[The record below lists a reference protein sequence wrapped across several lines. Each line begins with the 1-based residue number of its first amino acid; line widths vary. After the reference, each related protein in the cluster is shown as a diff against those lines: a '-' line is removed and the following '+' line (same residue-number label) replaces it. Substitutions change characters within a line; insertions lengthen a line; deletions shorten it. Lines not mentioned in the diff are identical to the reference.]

1 MTTHRHRPLRGRHA
15 ERPTTVPLIVL
26 PPAWVAEAACGGTDP
41 ELFFPEPD
49 DPDAATKTA
58 RAAEIC
64 ASCPVAAAC
73 AVDADTTR
81 QRHGIW
87 GGRARTAAPA
97 RRRNGGEPVDPD
109 YDNTVMALRA
119 EGMPIAAIAD
129 RLGRSPLDIER
140 TVNRVQQRVRRARR
154 LEAA

>member
-1 MTTHRHRPLRGRHA
+1 MTIHRHRPLRGRHA

-41 ELFFPEPD
+41 EVFFPEPD
-49 DPDAATKTA
+49 DPDADTRTA

-64 ASCPVAAAC
+64 AGCPVAAEC
-73 AVDADTTR
+73 AADADTTR

-87 GGRARTAAPA
+87 GGRARTTAPA
-97 RRRNGGEPVDPD
+97 RRRKGREVVDPD
-109 YDNTVMALRA
+109 YDNAVMALRA

-129 RLGRSPLDIER
+129 RLGRSPLDVER
-140 TVNRVQQRVRRARR
+140 AVNRAQRRAQRARR